1 MGAGNAVALASA
13 ITFATSITLVALI
26 YQDGA
31 NVHAVNL
38 SRALAFAGVVAFTL
52 ALRRVS
58 PALPPR
64 DTVRCMLVGLLF
76 CGELYGLV
84 ASIQYIP
91 VGLAVLIMYT
101 YPLMV
106 ASCGWLSGTEP
117 FTLDRL
123 LAILAA
129 FAGLIL
135 ALHAPADQIDWRG
148 VAWAAFT
155 AASFAAVLIVSGRT
169 MRGIDR
175 WVMMLYLT
183 GTTAL
188 VVGLASFTLVDL
200 EWPRSGQGW
209 TTLVTSTVFYVLATI
224 LLFTAVKMIGPLRT
238 AIIDN
243 SAPVW
248 AIMLAALLLHERLG
262 AVQLFGGALV
272 IGAVL
277 LVQLSLRV
285 PVRAPNALR

>member
-1 MGAGNAVALASA
+1 MGAGNAVAFASA

-26 YQDGA
+26 YADGA

-38 SRALAFAGVVAFTL
+38 SRALAFAGVVALIL

-58 PALPPR
+58 PVLPPR
-64 DTVRCMLVGLLF
+64 ATLRCMLVGLLF

-106 ASCGWLSGTEP
+106 AASGWLSGTEP
-117 FTLDRL
+117 FTVDRL

-135 ALHAPADQIDWRG
+135 ALHAPEDQIDWQG
-148 VAWAAFT
+148 VAWAGFT
-155 AASFAAVLIVSGRT
+155 ATSFAAVLIVSGRT
-169 MRGIDR
+169 MRRMDR

-183 GTTAL
+183 GTTAV
-188 VVGLASFTLVDL
+188 VVGLASLTLVDL
-200 EWPRSGQGW
+200 EWPRSDRGW
-209 TTLVTSTVFYVLATI
+209 AILTMSTVFYVLATI

-248 AIMLAALLLHERLG
+248 AILLAALLLHERLS

-272 IGAVL
+272 VCAVL
-277 LVQLSLRV
+277 LVQLSLRT
-285 PVRAPNALR
+285 PVRAAKTLQ

>member
-1 MGAGNAVALASA
+1 MRAGNAVALASA

-26 YQDGA
+26 YQAGA

-38 SRALAFAGVVAFTL
+38 SRALAFAGVVALILT
-52 ALRRVS
+52 LRRES

-64 DTVRCMLVGLLF
+64 AAMRCVLVGLLF

-106 ASCGWLSGTEP
+106 AISGWLSGAEP

-155 AASFAAVLIVSGRT
+155 AASFAAVLIASGRT

-183 GTTAL
+183 GTTAV
-188 VVGLASFTLVDL
+188 VVGAASLTLVDL
-200 EWPRSGQGW
+200 QWPRSGQGW
-209 TTLVTSTVFYVLATI
+209 AILTTSTGFYVLATI

-248 AIMLAALLLHERLG
+248 AILLAALLLHERLS

-272 IGAVL
+272 ICAVL

-285 PVRAPNALR
+285 PVRATNALR

>member
-26 YQDGA
+26 YADGA

-38 SRALAFAGVVAFTL
+38 ARALAFAGVVALIL
-52 ALRRVS
+52 AMRRVS
-58 PALPPR
+58 PVLAPR
-64 DTVRCMLVGLLF
+64 ATLRCVLVGLLF

-101 YPLMV
+101 YPLIV
-106 ASCGWLSGTEP
+106 AVSGWISGAES

-135 ALHAPADQIDWRG
+135 ALHAPGEQVDWRG

-188 VVGLASFTLVDL
+188 VVGAASLTLVDL

-209 TTLVTSTVFYVLATI
+209 ATLTTSTGFYVVATI

-248 AIMLAALLLHERLG
+248 AIVLASILLHERLG
-262 AVQLFGGALV
+262 TGQLFGGALV
-272 IGAVL
+272 ICAVL

-285 PVRAPNALR
+285 PVRTTNAAE

>member
-26 YQDGA
+26 YEDGA

-38 SRALAFAGVVAFTL
+38 SRALAFAGVVALIL

-64 DTVRCMLVGLLF
+64 STLQCVLVGLLF

-106 ASCGWLSGTEP
+106 AVSGWLRGTES

-123 LAILAA
+123 LAVLAA
-129 FAGLIL
+129 FAGLAL
-135 ALHAPADQIDWRG
+135 ALNAPEDQIDWRG

-155 AASFAAVLIVSGRT
+155 AASFAAVLVVSGHT

-188 VVGLASFTLVDL
+188 VVGAASLTLLDL
-200 EWPRSGQGW
+200 QWPRSGQGW
-209 TTLVTSTVFYVLATI
+209 ALLATSTGFYVLATI

-248 AIMLAALLLHERLG
+248 AIALGALLLHERLG
-262 AVQLFGGALV
+262 AVQVFGGALV
-272 IGAVL
+272 ISAVL

-285 PVRAPNALR
+285 PVRAPNDPR